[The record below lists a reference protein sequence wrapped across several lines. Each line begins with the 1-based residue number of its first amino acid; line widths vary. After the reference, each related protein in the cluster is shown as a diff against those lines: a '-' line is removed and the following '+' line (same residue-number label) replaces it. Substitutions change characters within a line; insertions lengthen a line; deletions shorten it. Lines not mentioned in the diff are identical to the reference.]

1 MVTIYPFKGLHPSA
15 EAFKTVPSVPYDVI
29 ERDEAAAEIAEN
41 PNTLLRVIR
50 TDAELLDTDPYVL
63 LCPCRYTPCRVTR
76 SFRPCRRIRGRRA
89 GSAYSRAWSVAVR

>member
-50 TDAELLDTDPYVL
+50 TDAELLDTDPYDDAI
-63 LCPCRYTPCRVTR
+63 YE
-76 SFRPCRRIRGRRA
+76 RA
-89 GSAYSRAWSVAVR
+89 KDNEILFTLRALIVSL